1 MLIQKYIL
9 ISFGWSSQYLY
20 PDENKDD
27 WKKNFIDY
35 VLLQGANSKSEED
48 LKRDQMEKLVREEL
62 DNFSSN
68 ASLRSGG
75 GGDSRPG
82 TAQSRGGSRAPTA
95 KSMYSQGGKSATS
108 RGRKTAQGSVGSL
121 RIDSVSWIL

>member
-1 MLIQKYIL
+1 MTNDKI
-9 ISFGWSSQYLY
+9 
-20 PDENKDD
+20 
-27 WKKNFIDY
+27 NFRQF
-35 VLLQGANSKSEED
+35 LLQGTNSKSEED

-75 GGDSRPG
+75 DSRPG

-95 KSMYSQGGKSATS
+95 KSLYSQGGKSAAS
-108 RGRKTAQGSVGSL
+108 RGRKTVQGSVGSL
-121 RIDSVSWIL
+121 RMESVSYVFT

>member
-1 MLIQKYIL
+1 MLIQKIR
-9 ISFGWSSQYLY
+9 IWGEIQNACIQMKIKMT
-20 PDENKDD
+20 ENF
-27 WKKNFIDY
+27 NLDY
-35 VLLQGANSKSEED
+35 VFLQGANSKSEED

-108 RGRKTAQGSVGSL
+108 RGRKTAQGSTGSL
-121 RIDSVSWIL
+121 RMDSVS